1 MAGTAVVGHK
11 DQDDEINKTAPLW
24 AVFVVGLYFFSGVAA
39 LSYEVLWARLL
50 SLQFGVSIFGV
61 VVTVAAFMAG
71 LGMGS
76 LIGSKISPRRSPLF
90 ILALVE
96 LTVAIFAFT
105 VPVIFSSAEDLMGY
119 FSTSMGFG
127 GWFAWQ
133 LVFALLVLFLPA
145 AALGLGFPLVLRVLR
160 NQHVSL
166 GTVYGLNALGGAVG
180 AVLPLL
186 LLPVFGLVTSLY
198 LVASLGVLLAI
209 AFFLGAHWQARSELG
224 QSGGAVKATPDK
236 GARFGQLPAVSLWA
250 YSLLGAG
257 SLILQISWTRLYG
270 MLLLRTEY
278 ILGVILAVF
287 LLGMALGSLFL
298 RVHHRTTYWLTLL
311 PILSAFGVVIGLWF
325 LPWVAEFAADGHYD
339 SLWSALFW
347 QGLCVALFTLP
358 VTFALGAWLPVLTHN
373 FKAHGVTVG
382 AKFYGA
388 NALGSALG
396 ALLAGFVLL
405 PLFGSAAVVCLAA
418 FILLLAGLYFS
429 PIKKAQ
435 LIALPLVLLT
445 WPVLELPQ
453 VSVLLPKTLADT
465 RDIYEYED
473 AISITHVVERSDGQR
488 LLLGD
493 LQRMDASSEPTAVV
507 SQQNQA
513 RLPLLL
519 HAEPKS
525 VLFLGVGTGISM
537 SGSLAYEGITRV
549 GVEISQ
555 GAIEAARSYF
565 SQVNNQIIEM
575 EGVHVIRDDAR
586 RYLKSTSDDY
596 DVIVGDLFHPDLV
609 GRSALLSVEQFHRVK
624 SRLTPD
630 GVFVQW
636 LALNQ
641 FDVESLR
648 VVLRT
653 FGQVFGSA
661 HLYLDGFRLAMV
673 GRMDEAG
680 DAAPALLANLSSL
693 DRGKQ
698 NFATGGEGAWTWLG
712 RYFGPINSS
721 GRLVQRELTPV
732 IEYRLPRARYEGDLN
747 LSEALLFLLK
757 IRPMVGDAAE
767 QLGVAK
773 GDFSD
778 FERAYMAVELGVR
791 SWIAAVEGRQGEA
804 ERFIRFAYSANPMDR
819 WVGFDLA
826 DRMYATLDQAVAS
839 GYLRSSAL
847 TRILDIRPDHEQALK
862 EMLRLSREMG
872 DKVRER
878 DYYEKLRVLSPLGKD
893 L

>member
-1 MAGTAVVGHK
+1 MADTAVVK
-11 DQDDEINKTAPLW
+11 CQAQDDEINKTAPLW

-71 LGMGS
+71 LGVGS
-76 LIGSKISPRRSPLF
+76 LVGSKISPRRSPLL

-96 LTVAIFAFT
+96 LVVAVFAFL
-105 VPVIFSSAEDLMGY
+105 VPMIFSYTENLIGHSSA
-119 FSTSMGFG
+119 SMGLS

-133 LVFALLVLFLPA
+133 LILALLILFLPA

-160 NQHVSL
+160 NQHISL
-166 GTVYGLNALGGAVG
+166 GTVYGVNALGGAVG
-180 AVLPLL
+180 ALLPLL
-186 LLPVFGLVTSLY
+186 LLPVFGLITSLY
-198 LVASLGVLLAI
+198 LVASLGVLLGV
-209 AFFLGAHWQARSELG
+209 AFFLGSRWQARFEADAEVLVERLPERTQLG
-224 QSGGAVKATPDK
+224 
-236 GARFGQLPAVSLWA
+236 RLPVVSLWVYA
-250 YSLLGAG
+250 LLGAG

-278 ILGVILAVF
+278 VLGVILAVF
-287 LLGMALGSLFL
+287 LLGMALGSLVL
-298 RVHHRTTYWLTLL
+298 RARHRTTYWLTLL
-311 PILSAFGVVIGLWF
+311 PVLSASGVIAGLWF
-325 LPWVAEFAADGHYD
+325 LPWVAEFAADAHYE

-358 VTFALGAWLPVLTHN
+358 VTFALGAWLPVLANN
-373 FKAHGVTVG
+373 FKAHGKVVG

-405 PLFGSAAVVCLAA
+405 PSLGSAAVVCLAA
-418 FILLLAGLYFS
+418 LILLSAGLYFS

-435 LIALPLVLLT
+435 LIVLPLMLLA
-445 WPVLELPQ
+445 WPVLELPA

-473 AISITHVVERSDGQR
+473 AVSITHVVERDDGQR

-525 VLFLGVGTGISM
+525 ALFLGVGTGISM
-537 SGSLAYEGITRV
+537 SGSLAYEGMTRV
-549 GVEISQ
+549 GVEISR
-555 GAIEAARSYF
+555 GAIEAAKNYF
-565 SQVNNQIIEM
+565 SQVNHHVVEI
-575 EGVHVIRDDAR
+575 EGVRLIRDDAR
-586 RYLKSTSDDY
+586 RYLKTTSEHY

-609 GRSALLSVEQFHRVK
+609 GRSALLSVEQFQRAK

-641 FDVESLR
+641 FDVESLK

-653 FGQVFGSA
+653 FGRVFDDA
-661 HLYLDGFRLAMV
+661 QLYLDGFRLAMV
-673 GRMDEAG
+673 GRMDKAR
-680 DAAPALLANLSSL
+680 DAAPAVLANLSNL
-693 DRGKQ
+693 TQVKQ
-698 NFATGGEGAWTWLG
+698 NFATGGEGVWTWLG

-721 GRLVQRELTPV
+721 GRLVQGELTPV

-747 LSEALLFLLK
+747 LSEALLFLLEA
-757 IRPMVGDAAE
+757 RPAVDDAAGR
-767 QLGVAK
+767 LGVEQDSFAN
-773 GDFSD
+773 

-791 SWIAAVEGRQGEA
+791 SWIAAVEGRQNEA

-819 WVGFDLA
+819 WIGFDLA

-862 EMLRLSREMG
+862 EMLRLSREVG
-872 DKVRER
+872 DRER
-878 DYYEKLRVLSPLGKD
+878 ERSYYKRLKALSPLAKG